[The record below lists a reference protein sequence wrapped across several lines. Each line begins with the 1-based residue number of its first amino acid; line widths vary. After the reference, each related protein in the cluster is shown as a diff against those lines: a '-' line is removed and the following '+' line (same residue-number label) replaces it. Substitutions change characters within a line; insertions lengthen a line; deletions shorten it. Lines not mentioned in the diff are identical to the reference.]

1 MKGKKSRMPGKT
13 TPPDTAEAT
22 KETTTA
28 NNASATNRHQVQ
40 KRGNIN
46 RNNNRTLVDIEEMN
60 YEGDT
65 PEVGGILALCT
76 ENLTNKLTFDTFQE
90 KLATYINKELT
101 HATDVVC
108 VVKHM
113 KYPKINFD
121 IKNKPKELAEEEAKS
136 SVNKMIQY
144 QEVNQYVYK
153 KQALNKNL
161 NKIFAIIWGQYTSGV
176 QSI

>member
-1 MKGKKSRMPGKT
+1 
-13 TPPDTAEAT
+13 
-22 KETTTA
+22 
-28 NNASATNRHQVQ
+28 
-40 KRGNIN
+40 
-46 RNNNRTLVDIEEMN
+46 
-60 YEGDT
+60 
-65 PEVGGILALCT
+65 
-76 ENLTNKLTFDTFQE
+76 
-90 KLATYINKELT
+90 
-101 HATDVVC
+101 
-108 VVKHM
+108 M

-161 NKIFAIIWGQYTSGV
+161 NKIFAVIWGQYTSGV